1 MAFYVRL
8 KKFFQKHDPDRLY
21 MVKKIVRNF
30 AAQED
35 DVMARLEE
43 IYSSGGP
50 SKLSPSKIKSSPIS
64 SLEDSTVDSS
74 SISHDIE
81 QQFSE
86 NHETE
91 QPKKKSKKK
100 LISVVFVVI
109 ILSVG
114 AYLDTLCFSVL
125 TIMVLTMIMKTLQH
139 IKSIQQTIRAQ
150 SQPKKPLLLKKK

>member
-74 SISHDIE
+74 SIYMILNN
-81 QQFSE
+81 
-86 NHETE
+86 NHQE
-91 QPKKKSKKK
+91 
-100 LISVVFVVI
+100 
-109 ILSVG
+109 
-114 AYLDTLCFSVL
+114 
-125 TIMVLTMIMKTLQH
+125 IMKQNNQ
-139 IKSIQQTIRAQ
+139 KRN
-150 SQPKKPLLLKKK
+150 LKRSSSY

>member
-64 SLEDSTVDSS
+64 SLEGSTVDSS

-81 QQFSE
+81 PVSYT
-86 NHETE
+86 H
-91 QPKKKSKKK
+91 
-100 LISVVFVVI
+100 L
-109 ILSVG
+109 
-114 AYLDTLCFSVL
+114 TLPTTPYV
-125 TIMVLTMIMKTLQH
+125 
-139 IKSIQQTIRAQ
+139 
-150 SQPKKPLLLKKK
+150 